1 MSYQTEFHRSDSIMI
16 FISSTKLLCK
26 TIRIDILAK
35 HFAILMF
42 LVTIALKLKNRFSWV
57 MKDFLIVEKPHSIMV
72 DCRDWQ

>member
-42 LVTIALKLKNRFSWV
+42 LVTIALKLKNRFS
-57 MKDFLIVEKPHSIMV
+57 
-72 DCRDWQ
+72 